1 VDRPRAAVSAGQSR
15 LGSVVG
21 FGFSFGFEDNPAIAP
36 NPPIPAIVVVNV
48 DSPPSSVPVAF
59 FLIFIFPQ
67 SCHELQ
73 TLQTLP
79 SASSIRPGGRFGWV
93 SLVVRITSLVLLE
106 LDMLA

>member
-21 FGFSFGFEDNPAIAP
+21 FGFGTGFDDNPAIAP
-36 NPPIPAIVVVNV
+36 NPPIPAIVVVV
-48 DSPPSSVPVAF
+48 FDGPASSFPVAF
-59 FLIFIFPQ
+59 FLIFILPQ
-67 SCHELQ
+67 SCHVLQ

-93 SLVVRITSLVLLE
+93 SLVVRITSFVLLE
-106 LDMLA
+106 LDILA